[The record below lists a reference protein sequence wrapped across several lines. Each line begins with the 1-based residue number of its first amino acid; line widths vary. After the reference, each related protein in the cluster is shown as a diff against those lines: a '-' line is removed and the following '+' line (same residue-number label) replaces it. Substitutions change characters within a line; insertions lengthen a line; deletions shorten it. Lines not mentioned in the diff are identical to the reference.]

1 MITAKQAYENY
12 VVPNKTLD
20 TEKFVKSVL
29 EYVITDE
36 HILEK
41 SVRER
46 ETSFSIWDVL
56 DEVFIK
62 ECKWDK
68 AIAMCWKIDGSE
80 LPEGLRNKSEFCL
93 LSELEEL
100 YETRPQNSVI
110 CQAFRA
116 LVHELEVV
124 RGFKVKLNFNKR
136 FIIVSWNL
144 SHAQNTQ

>member
-12 VVPNKTLD
+12 VAPIETPD

-36 HILEK
+36 HILQK
-41 SVRER
+41 SLHER
-46 ETSFSIWDVL
+46 KTNFSIWDIL
-56 DEVFIK
+56 DKVFIK

-68 AIAMCWKIDGSE
+68 AIVKRWKIDGGE
-80 LPEGLRNKSEFCL
+80 LPEGLRNKSEFL
-93 LSELEEL
+93 LLRELEEL

-110 CQAFRA
+110 CQDFRA

-124 RGFKVKLNFNKR
+124 RGFKVKLNFKERN
-136 FIIVSWNL
+136 IIVSWDL
-144 SHAQNTQ
+144 SSIANT